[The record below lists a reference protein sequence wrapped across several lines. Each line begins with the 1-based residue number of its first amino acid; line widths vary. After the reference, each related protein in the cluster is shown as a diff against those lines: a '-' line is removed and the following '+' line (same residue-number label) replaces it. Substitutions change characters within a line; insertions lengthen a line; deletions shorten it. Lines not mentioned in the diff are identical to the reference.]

1 VVLVVVVDEVVPSK
15 SVPGALEKVRWV
27 ELHYTDLTGRLRVT
41 RVAVPSVPSTDAIVA
56 RVDGS
61 SVGMAPIERSDLLLV
76 ADESTLRPIPWF
88 DGYWR
93 AISDIYVEWG
103 IRHPCDPR
111 YVTQGVEEYFDSQGL
126 RPLVGVEVE
135 FFVFKEVRLLYRV
148 PIATAYRLEFVDR
161 SFGKGLDSNYHT
173 VGEVLDS
180 YLSEVALV
188 LGKYFDVDV
197 RSYHHE
203 VASSQVELSLGAK
216 SPKALSDGIQTV
228 KYVAKSIASV
238 RGLKATFM
246 PKPIYGENGSGM
258 HVHVSLWR
266 GSTNVFHDPNDEY
279 GISQLARYFIGGL
292 LSHSRAL
299 AAIVAPTVNSYKRLV
314 PGYEAPVY
322 ATWGPANRSA
332 MVRVPKV
339 ITPSDARV
347 EFRPP
352 DPSSNPYLAIA
363 AILLAGLDGIRKSID
378 PGEPIK
384 ENTYDLHRF
393 PRERT
398 LPRSLGEA
406 LNELASDNDFLKPVF
421 TRDLLEAYM
430 EIKFKELEEVL
441 LVPTPT
447 EFFKYLDV

>member
-1 VVLVVVVDEVVPSK
+1 MVLAMVSGGVALSS
-15 SVPGALEKVRWV
+15 SVPGGSEMMRWV
-27 ELHYTDLTGRLRVT
+27 ELHYTDLAGRLRAT
-41 RVAVPSVPSTDAIVA
+41 RVATPSADAIVA

-61 SVGMAPIERSDLLLV
+61 SVGMAPVERSDLLLV
-76 ADESTLRPIPWF
+76 ADKGTLRPIPWL
-88 DGYWR
+88 DGCWR
-93 AISDIYVEWG
+93 AISDIYVERG
-103 IRHPCDPR
+103 VRHPHDPR
-111 YVTQGVEEYFDSQGL
+111 YVAQRAEEYSDSLGL

-148 PIATAYRLEFVDR
+148 PAATAYRLRFVDR
-161 SFGKGLDSNYHT
+161 SFGRGSDSNYHA
-173 VGEVLDS
+173 VGGVLDS
-180 YLSEVALV
+180 YLSEVV
-188 LGKYFDVDV
+188 LTLRKYFDVDV

-216 SPKALSDGIQTV
+216 NPKALSDDIQTV
-228 KYVAKSIASV
+228 KYVAKSIASA
-238 RGLKATFM
+238 RGLRATFM

-266 GSTNVFHDPNDEY
+266 GSTNVFYDPNDEY

-292 LSHSRAL
+292 LAHSRAL

-322 ATWGPANRSA
+322 ATWGPANRST

-339 ITPSDARV
+339 LTPSDARV

-378 PGEPIK
+378 PGEPSR
-384 ENTYDLHRF
+384 ENTYDLREF

-398 LPRSLGEA
+398 LPRSLSEA
-406 LNELASDNDFLKPVF
+406 LDELASDSDFLKPVF
-421 TRDLLEAYM
+421 TRELLEAYI
-430 EIKFKELEEVL
+430 ELKLKELEGVL
-441 LVPTPT
+441 LVPTPA